1 MLRQGTFVSYK
12 KNMNKRRNLKPG
24 TGIAIIL
31 LIFVILAM
39 TITAALSYVRVWQ
52 DHQSLIREYEYKQ
65 AYYEADSKAKYI
77 CDEIMKTKDVEK
89 ISKQMQVAIEDNGNA
104 YGFQL
109 EIRSNQYL
117 DVELDKNG
125 NVLEWIIKT
134 KEET

>member
-1 MLRQGTFVSYK
+1 
-12 KNMNKRRNLKPG
+12 MNKRRNLKPG
-24 TGIAIIL
+24 TGIATIL

-39 TITAALSYVRVWQ
+39 TIMAALSYVRVWQ

-104 YGFQL
+104 YSFQL

-125 NVLEWIIKT
+125 NVLEWITKT
-134 KEET
+134 KEEI

>member
-1 MLRQGTFVSYK
+1 
-12 KNMNKRRNLKPG
+12 MNKRRNLKPG
-24 TGIAIIL
+24 TGIATIL

-39 TITAALSYVRVWQ
+39 TIMAALSYVRVWQ

-104 YGFQL
+104 YSFQL
-109 EIRSNQYL
+109 EIRLNQYL

-125 NVLEWIIKT
+125 NVLEWITKT
-134 KEET
+134 KEEI

>member
-1 MLRQGTFVSYK
+1 
-12 KNMNKRRNLKPG
+12 MNKRRNLKPG
-24 TGIAIIL
+24 TGIATIL

-39 TITAALSYVRVWQ
+39 TIMAALSYVRVWQ

-77 CDEIMKTKDVEK
+77 CDEIMKTKDLEK

-134 KEET
+134 KEEI

>member
-1 MLRQGTFVSYK
+1 
-12 KNMNKRRNLKPG
+12 MNKRRNLKPG
-24 TGIAIIL
+24 TGIATIL

-39 TITAALSYVRVWQ
+39 TIMAALSYVRVWQ

-77 CDEIMKTKDVEK
+77 CDEIMKTKNVEK

>member
-1 MLRQGTFVSYK
+1 
-12 KNMNKRRNLKPG
+12 MNKRRNLKPG
-24 TGIAIIL
+24 TGIATIL
-31 LIFVILAM
+31 LIFIILAM
-39 TITAALSYVRVWQ
+39 TIMAALSYVRVWQ

-104 YGFQL
+104 YSFQL

-125 NVLEWIIKT
+125 NVLEWITKT

>member
-1 MLRQGTFVSYK
+1 M

-24 TGIAIIL
+24 TGIATIL

-39 TITAALSYVRVWQ
+39 TIMAALSYVRVWQ

-104 YGFQL
+104 YSFQL

-125 NVLEWIIKT
+125 NVLEWITKT
-134 KEET
+134 KEEI

>member
-1 MLRQGTFVSYK
+1 
-12 KNMNKRRNLKPG
+12 MNKRRNLKPG
-24 TGIAIIL
+24 TGIATIL

-39 TITAALSYVRVWQ
+39 TIMAALSYVRVWQ

-104 YGFQL
+104 YSFQL
-109 EIRSNQYL
+109 EIRLNQYL

-125 NVLEWIIKT
+125 NVLEWITKT
-134 KEET
+134 TEEI

>member
-1 MLRQGTFVSYK
+1 
-12 KNMNKRRNLKPG
+12 MNKRRNLKPG
-24 TGIAIIL
+24 TGIATIL

-39 TITAALSYVRVWQ
+39 TIMAAISYVRVWQ

-77 CDEIMKTKDVEK
+77 FDEIMKTKDVEK

-104 YGFQL
+104 YSFQL
-109 EIRSNQYL
+109 EIRSSQYL

-125 NVLEWIIKT
+125 NVLEWITKT
-134 KEET
+134 KEEI

>member
-1 MLRQGTFVSYK
+1 
-12 KNMNKRRNLKPG
+12 MNKRRNLKPG
-24 TGIAIIL
+24 TGIATIL

-39 TITAALSYVRVWQ
+39 TIMAALSYVRVWQ

-134 KEET
+134 KEEI

>member
-1 MLRQGTFVSYK
+1 
-12 KNMNKRRNLKPG
+12 
-24 TGIAIIL
+24 
-31 LIFVILAM
+31 
-39 TITAALSYVRVWQ
+39 
-52 DHQSLIREYEYKQ
+52 
-65 AYYEADSKAKYI
+65 
-77 CDEIMKTKDVEK
+77 MKTKDVEK

-134 KEET
+134 KEEI

>member
-1 MLRQGTFVSYK
+1 
-12 KNMNKRRNLKPG
+12 MNKRRNLKPG
-24 TGIAIIL
+24 TGIATIL

-134 KEET
+134 KEEI

>member
-1 MLRQGTFVSYK
+1 
-12 KNMNKRRNLKPG
+12 MNKRRNLKPG
-24 TGIAIIL
+24 TGIATIL

-39 TITAALSYVRVWQ
+39 TIMAALSYVRVWQ

-125 NVLEWIIKT
+125 NVLERIIKT
-134 KEET
+134 KEEI

>member
-1 MLRQGTFVSYK
+1 
-12 KNMNKRRNLKPG
+12 MNKRRNLKPG
-24 TGIAIIL
+24 KGIATIL

-39 TITAALSYVRVWQ
+39 TIMAALSYVRVWQ
-52 DHQSLIREYEYKQ
+52 DHQSLVREYEYKQ

-104 YGFQL
+104 YSFQL

-125 NVLEWIIKT
+125 NVLEWITKT
-134 KEET
+134 KEEI

>member
-1 MLRQGTFVSYK
+1 
-12 KNMNKRRNLKPG
+12 MNKRRNLKPG
-24 TGIAIIL
+24 TGIATIL

-39 TITAALSYVRVWQ
+39 TIMAALSYVRVWQ

-104 YGFQL
+104 YSFQL

-117 DVELDKNG
+117 EVELDKNG
-125 NVLEWIIKT
+125 NVLEWITKT
-134 KEET
+134 KEEI

>member
-1 MLRQGTFVSYK
+1 
-12 KNMNKRRNLKPG
+12 MNKRRNLKPG
-24 TGIAIIL
+24 TGIATIL
-31 LIFVILAM
+31 LIFVILTM
-39 TITAALSYVRVWQ
+39 TIMAALSYVRVWQ

-104 YGFQL
+104 YSFQL
-109 EIRSNQYL
+109 EIRLNQYL

-125 NVLEWIIKT
+125 NVLEWITKT
-134 KEET
+134 KEEI

>member
-1 MLRQGTFVSYK
+1 
-12 KNMNKRRNLKPG
+12 MNKRRNLKPG
-24 TGIAIIL
+24 TGIATIL

-39 TITAALSYVRVWQ
+39 TIMAALSYVRVWQ

-77 CDEIMKTKDVEK
+77 SDEIMKTKDVEK

>member
-1 MLRQGTFVSYK
+1 
-12 KNMNKRRNLKPG
+12 MNKRRNLKPG
-24 TGIAIIL
+24 TGIATIL

-39 TITAALSYVRVWQ
+39 TIMAALSYVRVWQ

-104 YGFQL
+104 YSFQL
-109 EIRSNQYL
+109 EIRSSQYL

-125 NVLEWIIKT
+125 NVLEWITKT
-134 KEET
+134 KEEI

>member
-1 MLRQGTFVSYK
+1 
-12 KNMNKRRNLKPG
+12 MNKRRNLKPG
-24 TGIAIIL
+24 TGIATIL

-39 TITAALSYVRVWQ
+39 TIMAALSYVRVWQ

-104 YGFQL
+104 YSFQL
-109 EIRSNQYL
+109 KIRSNQYL

-125 NVLEWIIKT
+125 NVLEWITKT
-134 KEET
+134 KEEI

>member
-1 MLRQGTFVSYK
+1 
-12 KNMNKRRNLKPG
+12 MNKRRNLKPG
-24 TGIAIIL
+24 TGIATIL

-39 TITAALSYVRVWQ
+39 TIMAALSYVRVWQ

-125 NVLEWIIKT
+125 NVLEWITKT
-134 KEET
+134 KEEI

>member
-1 MLRQGTFVSYK
+1 
-12 KNMNKRRNLKPG
+12 MNKRRNLKPG

-39 TITAALSYVRVWQ
+39 TIMAALSYVRVWQ

-134 KEET
+134 KEEI

>member
-1 MLRQGTFVSYK
+1 
-12 KNMNKRRNLKPG
+12 MNKRRNLKPG
-24 TGIAIIL
+24 TGIATIL

>member
-1 MLRQGTFVSYK
+1 MK
-12 KNMNKRRNLKPG
+12 KRRNLKPG
-24 TGIAIIL
+24 TGIATIL

-39 TITAALSYVRVWQ
+39 TIMAALSYVRVWQ

-104 YGFQL
+104 YSFQL

-125 NVLEWIIKT
+125 NVLEWITKT
-134 KEET
+134 KEEI

>member
-1 MLRQGTFVSYK
+1 
-12 KNMNKRRNLKPG
+12 MNKRRNLKPG
-24 TGIAIIL
+24 TGIATIL

-39 TITAALSYVRVWQ
+39 TIMAALSYVRVWQ

-77 CDEIMKTKDVEK
+77 CDEIMKTKNVEK

-104 YGFQL
+104 YSFQL

-125 NVLEWIIKT
+125 NVLEWITKT
-134 KEET
+134 KEEI

>member
-1 MLRQGTFVSYK
+1 
-12 KNMNKRRNLKPG
+12 MNKRRNLKPG
-24 TGIAIIL
+24 TGIATIL

-39 TITAALSYVRVWQ
+39 TIMAALSYVRVWQ

-89 ISKQMQVAIEDNGNA
+89 ISKQMQVAIKDNGNA

-125 NVLEWIIKT
+125 NVLERIIKT

>member
-1 MLRQGTFVSYK
+1 
-12 KNMNKRRNLKPG
+12 MNKRRNLKPG
-24 TGIAIIL
+24 TGIATIL

-39 TITAALSYVRVWQ
+39 TIMAALSYVRVWQ

-89 ISKQMQVAIEDNGNA
+89 ISKQMQVAIEDNGND

-134 KEET
+134 KEEI

>member
-1 MLRQGTFVSYK
+1 
-12 KNMNKRRNLKPG
+12 MNKRRNLKPG
-24 TGIAIIL
+24 TGIATIL

-39 TITAALSYVRVWQ
+39 TIMAALSYVRVWQ

-77 CDEIMKTKDVEK
+77 CVEIMKTKDVEK

-134 KEET
+134 KEEI

>member
-1 MLRQGTFVSYK
+1 
-12 KNMNKRRNLKPG
+12 MNKRRNLKPG
-24 TGIAIIL
+24 TGIATIL

-39 TITAALSYVRVWQ
+39 TIMAALSYVRVWQ

>member
-1 MLRQGTFVSYK
+1 
-12 KNMNKRRNLKPG
+12 MNKRRNLKPG
-24 TGIAIIL
+24 TGIATIL

-39 TITAALSYVRVWQ
+39 TIMAALSYVRVWQ

-65 AYYEADSKAKYI
+65 AYYEADSKSKYI

-104 YGFQL
+104 YSFQL

-117 DVELDKNG
+117 EVELDKNG
-125 NVLEWIIKT
+125 NVLEWITKT
-134 KEET
+134 KEEI

>member
-1 MLRQGTFVSYK
+1 ME
-12 KNMNKRRNLKPG
+12 NMNKRRNLKPG
-24 TGIAIIL
+24 TGIATIL

-39 TITAALSYVRVWQ
+39 TIMAALSYVRVWQ

-104 YGFQL
+104 YSFQL

-125 NVLEWIIKT
+125 NVLEWITKT
-134 KEET
+134 KEEI

>member
-1 MLRQGTFVSYK
+1 
-12 KNMNKRRNLKPG
+12 MNKRRNLKPG
-24 TGIAIIL
+24 TGIATIL

-39 TITAALSYVRVWQ
+39 TIMAALSYVRVWQ

-65 AYYEADSKAKYI
+65 AYHEADSKAKYI

-134 KEET
+134 KEEI

>member
-1 MLRQGTFVSYK
+1 
-12 KNMNKRRNLKPG
+12 MNKRRNLKPG
-24 TGIAIIL
+24 TGIATIL

-39 TITAALSYVRVWQ
+39 TIMAALSYVCVWQ

-104 YGFQL
+104 YSFQL
-109 EIRSNQYL
+109 EIRLNQYL

-125 NVLEWIIKT
+125 NVLEWITKA
-134 KEET
+134 KEEI

>member
-1 MLRQGTFVSYK
+1 
-12 KNMNKRRNLKPG
+12 MNKRRNLKPG
-24 TGIAIIL
+24 TGIATIL

-39 TITAALSYVRVWQ
+39 TIMAALSYVRVWQ

-65 AYYEADSKAKYI
+65 DYYEADSKAKYI

-134 KEET
+134 KEEI

>member
-1 MLRQGTFVSYK
+1 
-12 KNMNKRRNLKPG
+12 MNKRRNLKPG
-24 TGIAIIL
+24 TGIATIL

-39 TITAALSYVRVWQ
+39 TIMAALSYVRVWQ

-89 ISKQMQVAIEDNGNA
+89 ISKQMQVAIENNGNA

-134 KEET
+134 KEEI

>member
-1 MLRQGTFVSYK
+1 
-12 KNMNKRRNLKPG
+12 MNKRRNLKPG
-24 TGIAIIL
+24 TGIATIL

-39 TITAALSYVRVWQ
+39 TIMAALSYVRVWQ

-65 AYYEADSKAKYI
+65 AYYETDSKAKYI

-134 KEET
+134 KEEI